1 MLRPKKRLVIVT
13 RDDQDYCEM
22 KWSVYDTDACGFI
35 ENKVFGIYET
45 EEESSLAILSLDSI
59 IIDNHEIKANYGT
72 T

>member
-45 EEESSLAILSLDSI
+45 EEECQKDINQFNSFSI
-59 IIDNHEIKANYGT
+59 VKFA
-72 T
+72 